1 MAMETNL
8 STETFLVVAW
18 SFHSRSVVA
27 LQVPR
32 TEPGHPGEHA
42 QLWQSKMDGKMAW
55 KRIEHIGTYRKPCGK
70 RWQNTRNYVGN

>member
-18 SFHSRSVVA
+18 SLHSRSVVA

-42 QLWQSKMDGKMAW
+42 QLWQSKMDGKW
-55 KRIEHIGTYRKPCGK
+55 PGK
-70 RWQNTRNYVGN
+70 E